1 MKFHTLLLLIGAAAA
16 SQVDA
21 SNLVSA
27 VESSDASAPCV
38 YLDETVGELEYQ
50 MEMFSRTL
58 DPRHW
63 TNVQNIHAA
72 LTKKGAKDL
81 PKLAVKTWELYD
93 KSWSFPRLRRYNFVM
108 ENMDMLEHF
117 QDNLNTNISN
127 QVNMEN
133 FLRVANTVRTN
144 LRTKYH
150 DGEFIDP
157 ADTDPKAVAA
167 AAKAAASL

>member
-1 MKFHTLLLLIGAAAA
+1 
-16 SQVDA
+16 
-21 SNLVSA
+21 
-27 VESSDASAPCV
+27 
-38 YLDETVGELEYQ
+38 

-72 LTKKGAKDL
+72 LVKKGAKEL

-117 QDNLNTNISN
+117 Q
-127 QVNMEN
+127 VNMEN

-144 LRTKYH
+144 LKTKYH
-150 DGEFIDP
+150 DGEFVDP
-157 ADTDPKAVAA
+157 AD
-167 AAKAAASL
+167 

>member
-1 MKFHTLLLLIGAAAA
+1 MKFGTLILLLGAAT
-16 SQVDA
+16 A
-21 SNLVSA
+21 SN
-27 VESSDASAPCV
+27 VETTTLETQAIKAPCV
-38 YLDETVGELEYQ
+38 YLDETPAELEYQ

-63 TNVQNIHAA
+63 TNVQNISKA
-72 LTKKGAKDL
+72 LKEKGVNGA

-93 KSWSFPRLRRYNFVM
+93 KAFSFPRLRRYNFVM

-117 QDNLNTNISN
+117 QDNLNMNISN
-127 QVNMEN
+127 QINMEN

-144 LRTKYH
+144 LSTKYH

-157 ADTDPKAVAA
+157 ANTDPKAAAA
-167 AAKAAASL
+167 AAKAAAAM

>member
-1 MKFHTLLLLIGAAAA
+1 MKFQTILLLIGAAAA

-27 VESSDASAPCV
+27 VESSKTTDPCV
-38 YLDETVGELEYQ
+38 YLDETIGELEYQ
-50 MEMFSRTL
+50 MEMFSRTF

-63 TNVQNIHAA
+63 TNVQNIYGA
-72 LTKKGAKDL
+72 LKKKGTKDL

-93 KSWSFPRLRRYNFVM
+93 KSFSFPRIRRYNFVM

-117 QDNLNTNISN
+117 QDNLNMNISN

-133 FLRVANTVRTN
+133 FLRVANTVKTN
-144 LRTKYH
+144 LATKYH

-157 ADTDPKAVAA
+157 AGFDPKAAAA
-167 AAKAAASL
+167 AAKAAAA